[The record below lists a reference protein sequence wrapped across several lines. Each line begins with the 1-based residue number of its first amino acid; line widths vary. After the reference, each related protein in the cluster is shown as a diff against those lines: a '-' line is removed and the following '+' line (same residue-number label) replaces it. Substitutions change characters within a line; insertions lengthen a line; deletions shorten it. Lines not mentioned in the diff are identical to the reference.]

1 MIFAIRSQ
9 IHFVGQIH
17 ILIINSELYTIIL
30 NSSFLICKWLV
41 FLIGWIPS
49 PAVASTS
56 LSELPWL
63 PTAGA
68 VRMAGA
74 TDADIDW
81 AGDAGALGVQPGEAI
96 VIQLS
101 GVGNC
106 PILGI
111 LDITL

>member
-1 MIFAIRSQ
+1 
-9 IHFVGQIH
+9 
-17 ILIINSELYTIIL
+17 
-30 NSSFLICKWLV
+30 
-41 FLIGWIPS
+41 
-49 PAVASTS
+49 
-56 LSELPWL
+56 
-63 PTAGA
+63 
-68 VRMAGA
+68 MAGA
-74 TDADIDW
+74 TDADTDW